1 MKVSMMET
9 PIITEIGRLK
19 KNSIQGLYAP
29 ENANQSFWTLKA
41 KIETAIFQRTLSEP
55 NFQDHKKEV
64 NKQNE

>member
-9 PIITEIGRLK
+9 PIITEIRLK
-19 KNSIQGLYAP
+19 ENSIQGLYAP
-29 ENANQSFWTLKA
+29 ENAIQSFWTLKA

-55 NFQDHKKEV
+55 NLQDHKKEV